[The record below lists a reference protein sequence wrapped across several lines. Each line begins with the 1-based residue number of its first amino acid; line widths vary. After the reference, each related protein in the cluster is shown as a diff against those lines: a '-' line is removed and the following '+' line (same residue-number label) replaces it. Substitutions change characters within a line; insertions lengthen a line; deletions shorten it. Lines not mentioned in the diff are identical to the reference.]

1 MRGAIPLLEACT
13 GSGGEVTMS
22 HRNMIPT
29 TTPAEIIRANRS
41 VSVLFQK
48 WRAVGDFIS
57 VTQVNFG
64 TTVS

>member
-1 MRGAIPLLEACT
+1 
-13 GSGGEVTMS
+13 MS